1 MAGESK
7 YSVLII
13 SSGEKFTAAL
23 KGVLPEYTYYPVV
36 VLTSVAAARR
46 EILEREYD
54 LIIVNAPVPDEFGVN
69 FLLDASENTSSG
81 LLLFVPGDVY
91 DEISAKTE
99 DLGIL
104 TISKPVTAAIVKQSL
119 GLLCATRAK
128 LHKLEAKTQSFEEK
142 IEEIKIINR
151 AKWMLID
158 NMQIDEPAAH
168 RYIEKMAMDMR
179 KSKREIAEKLIREL
193 SGSAG

>member
-1 MAGESK
+1 M
-7 YSVLII
+7 
-13 SSGEKFTAAL
+13 
-23 KGVLPEYTYYPVV
+23 
-36 VLTSVAAARR
+36 
-46 EILEREYD
+46 
-54 LIIVNAPVPDEFGVN
+54 NAPVPDEFGVN

-128 LHKLEAKTQSFEEK
+128 LHKLEKKTQSFEEK
-142 IEEIKIINR
+142 IEEIKLINR

-158 NMQIDEPAAH
+158 NMEIDEPSAH

-179 KSKREIAEKLIREL
+179 KSKREVAEKLIKEL

>member
-1 MAGESK
+1 MAGEAK
-7 YSVLII
+7 YSVLIV
-13 SSGEKFTAAL
+13 SSGEKFTSAL

-36 VLTSVAAARR
+36 VLTSIAAARR

-81 LLLFVPGDVY
+81 LLLFGPGDVY

-128 LHKLEAKTQSFEEK
+128 LHKLEKKTQSFEEK
-142 IEEIKIINR
+142 IEEIKLINR

-158 NMQIDEPAAH
+158 NMEIDEPSAH

-179 KSKREIAEKLIREL
+179 KSKREVAEKLIKEL